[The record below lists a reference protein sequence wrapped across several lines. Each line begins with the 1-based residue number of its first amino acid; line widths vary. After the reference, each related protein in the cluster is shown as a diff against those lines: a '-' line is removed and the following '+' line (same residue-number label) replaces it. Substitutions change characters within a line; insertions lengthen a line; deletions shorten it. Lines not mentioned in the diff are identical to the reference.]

1 MHLKYFAT
9 KSSWTCWGAYMQ
21 HFSRQADY
29 LTGYKGE
36 KDKANIGTEAN
47 WEKNRK
53 GSRDAAL
60 VS

>member
-1 MHLKYFAT
+1 
-9 KSSWTCWGAYMQ
+9 MQ